1 MIRDTMLIKA
11 KGISMTP
18 LIFDGSDVVVKKK
31 NFSSIKVDDIV
42 AFHSHG
48 NIIVH
53 RVVYKA
59 SSYIIPKGDNS
70 PVSDGKIKPEQ
81 ILGKVISV
89 HYKNIRYDIND
100 YYLMQSSI
108 YTREIKDVMQELD
121 SKKIEYAFLKGL
133 PLYLDLQ
140 GEHPRRIYADCDV
153 LVNKKHINRAKKI
166 LVKKKYRY
174 ISQSLT
180 KMHQK
185 VKKNEVEHNFVKNE
199 GIISIVFDVHE
210 EPNFLIPQ
218 LGSLDQLY
226 PQKKIEKLTNEFLKK
241 KREVEMLGSKAYLLS
256 PEHSLV
262 MLLLH
267 LFHHSSKGY
276 NRYELISQLTRRKI
290 NIREVINLIEEYQL
304 GNFVYVPL
312 FFLNKYY
319 KNDVIS
325 AIFMQVSVPKE
336 VVDFAKKLS
345 KEVIIW
351 DDEKRIEAGIKRFR
365 TVFFLS
371 PMPMYS
377 KLLVFFQPNVLNSI
391 LWVLVLKFRLLFRD
405 ISHSHNFF

>member
-1 MIRDTMLIKA
+1 MLIKA

-18 LIFDGSDVVVKKK
+18 LILDNSEVVVKKK

-59 SSYIIPKGDNS
+59 SNYIIPKGDNS
-70 PVSDGKIKPEQ
+70 SVNDGRIKPEQ
-81 ILGKVISV
+81 LLGEVVSV
-89 HYKNIRYDIND
+89 RYKNIRYDIND

-108 YTREIKDVMQELD
+108 YTREIKDVMRELD
-121 SKKIEYAFLKGL
+121 GENIEYVFLKGL
-133 PLYLDLQ
+133 PLYLHLQ

-153 LVNKKHINRAKKI
+153 LVRKKDINKTKKI

-218 LGSLDQLY
+218 LGRLDQLY
-226 PQKKIEKLTNEFLKK
+226 PQKKIEKLTSEFLKE

-276 NRYELISQLTRRKI
+276 NRYELIYQLTKKKI
-290 NIREVINLIEEYQL
+290 NILEVIRFIEEYQL
-304 GNFVYVPL
+304 ANFVYVPL
-312 FFLNKYY
+312 FFLYKYY

-325 AIFMQVSVPKE
+325 ALYKQLFVPKE

-365 TVFFLS
+365 TIFFLS

-391 LWVLVLKFRLLFRD
+391 LWVLVLRSRLLFRS